1 MKNGRFGRTFWMF
14 GGLTLLLAG
23 GLSLF
28 ASGAPDGLERVAID
42 SGFIEKET
50 AHWQLAIMPDYSVSW
65 MGDGGL
71 GTAIAGLLGAAA
83 MFSVLWLLGRWWL
96 ARKQRE

>member
-1 MKNGRFGRTFWMF
+1 MKQLRFGRTFWVV

-23 GLSLF
+23 GLSLI
-28 ASGAPDGLERVAID
+28 AAESPDGLERVAID

-50 AHWQLAIMPDYSVSW
+50 AHWRLALMPDYSLTW

-71 GTAIAGLLGAAA
+71 GTALAGLLGVTA
-83 MFSVLWLLGRWWL
+83 MFSALWLLGRWWL
-96 ARKQRE
+96 VRKQKE